1 MARHPSRKKKTRK
14 TREHFGPKPG
24 KCNKPASETLDT
36 IFVRTAHRPRI
47 TYVVPRYRPEGST
60 QPERSAAAPQ
70 CFSPRT
76 RIQARSGVDAVLVQ
90 DEPFFGGEPG
100 ETRGVCLFTRYHA
113 PSSSRRRRHHRGAAS
128 TRVSCEGPRTQTHA
142 PPHTLK
148 TAPQWLKRPRDEV
161 RQCED
166 RPAVTV
172 CALPQPFA
180 SAGVSVQ
187 GEDAR
192 DAAPSRIT
200 AA

>member
-1 MARHPSRKKKTRK
+1 MQASVRNADACRMRTVHRRGASHTLAPGTDLRVLHNRNALQQHHSVFRREHASKRTLVSTQFLYKMSLFCGGGSLETKHVGRVFSPDMTQLRVHDTAVTTVARHRLVYLAK
-14 TREHFGPKPG
+14 
-24 KCNKPASETLDT
+24 AL
-36 IFVRTAHRPRI
+36 
-47 TYVVPRYRPEGST
+47 
-60 QPERSAAAPQ
+60 
-70 CFSPRT
+70 
-76 RIQARSGVDAVLVQ
+76 ARRL
-90 DEPFFGGEPG
+90 
-100 ETRGVCLFTRYHA
+100 T
-113 PSSSRRRRHHRGAAS
+113 
-128 TRVSCEGPRTQTHA
+128 
-142 PPHTLK
+142 PPTHTLK